1 MQGSVVLIAE
11 FVTGNKGR
19 AHGNLDESIYHHIT
33 CGIENARSGQL
44 IPKIESR
51 TK

>member
-19 AHGNLDESIYHHIT
+19 AHGNLDESIYHHT
-33 CGIENARSGQL
+33 FGAVTSKMQEVDS
-44 IPKIESR
+44 
-51 TK
+51 